1 MDQIKT
7 NAAGT
12 LDPSFGSDGVV
23 KLPFPD
29 IVGGIPA
36 AVLALPNNKLLIAI
50 SLTSAQNLPVKV
62 IRLDMA
68 GKIDDLFGTGG
79 FVDIPFGDAGRFVP
93 YQLRPLQ
100 KRGWMIV
107 GTLEESPADF
117 YGDLAIVRQFEDG
130 QLDASFG
137 NDGKVIIKTNELL
150 DSCVG
155 ADAKFLTRRHNEK
168 SAETH
173 GNVPVTA
180 AVSAAEQQD
189 GKLVLVSTVV
199 FDFDNSL
206 GIVLRLDV
214 DGSLDKTFNQTGFVF
229 VNLPGVTHSWTF
241 AQGVAIQGD
250 GKVLV
255 CGDFIRN
262 ETGAF
267 QEAYVLRYLED
278 GTVDSE
284 YGASGLVTIKGNGTK
299 FSLEAMALKP
309 DGGIVAAGTST
320 THGKGAGLLVA
331 LNPSGDFNLVF
342 NNGKP
347 VISDFLPNG
356 LSWRRCAL
364 QTDGKI
370 IVTGQGGSE
379 PLDENSTMVTARYL
393 ADGSRDQLF
402 GDDGWADF
410 NDGAGLVLH
419 RDSVVTV
426 GNQVVVC
433 GRIIKPVQGHVVR
446 YLG

>member
-199 FDFDNSL
+199 FDFDRS
-206 GIVLRLDV
+206 VCW
-214 DGSLDKTFNQTGFVF
+214 
-229 VNLPGVTHSWTF
+229 THWIT
-241 AQGVAIQGD
+241 
-250 GKVLV
+250 
-255 CGDFIRN
+255 
-262 ETGAF
+262 
-267 QEAYVLRYLED
+267 
-278 GTVDSE
+278 DS
-284 YGASGLVTIKGNGTK
+284 K
-299 FSLEAMALKP
+299 
-309 DGGIVAAGTST
+309 
-320 THGKGAGLLVA
+320 
-331 LNPSGDFNLVF
+331 
-342 NNGKP
+342 
-347 VISDFLPNG
+347 
-356 LSWRRCAL
+356 
-364 QTDGKI
+364 
-370 IVTGQGGSE
+370 
-379 PLDENSTMVTARYL
+379 
-393 ADGSRDQLF
+393 
-402 GDDGWADF
+402 
-410 NDGAGLVLH
+410 
-419 RDSVVTV
+419 
-426 GNQVVVC
+426 
-433 GRIIKPVQGHVVR
+433 
-446 YLG
+446 

>member
-7 NAAGT
+7 NTAGT
-12 LDPSFGSDGVV
+12 LDPSFGRDGVV

-29 IVGGIPA
+29 IVGGIPT
-36 AVLALPNNKLLIAI
+36 AVLALPNNKLLIAV
-50 SLTSAQNLPVKV
+50 SPTEAQNSPAKV
-62 IRLDMA
+62 IRLNKA
-68 GKIDDLFGTGG
+68 GEIDYLFGAGG
-79 FVDIPFGDAGRFVP
+79 FVDLPFGDGERFVP

-100 KRGWMIV
+100 NRGWVTV
-107 GTLEESPADF
+107 GVADENPGDTF
-117 YGDLAIVRQFEDG
+117 GDLAIVRQFEDG

-137 NDGKVIIKTNELL
+137 NDGKVILKINELL

-155 ADAKFLTRRHNEK
+155 ADARFVTRRHNEK
-168 SAETH
+168 SAEMH
-173 GNVPVTA
+173 GEVPNLAV
-180 AVSAAEQQD
+180 VSAAEQQD
-189 GKLVLVSTVV
+189 GKLVLVSTV
-199 FDFDNSL
+199 FFAFDNLL

-229 VNLPGVTHSWTF
+229 VNLPGVTHPWTY
-241 AQGVAIQGD
+241 ALDVAIQGD

-267 QEAYVLRYLED
+267 VEAYVLRYLQD

-320 THGKGAGLLVA
+320 THDKGAGLLVA
-331 LNPSGDFNLVF
+331 LNPGGDFNLVF

-370 IVTGQGGSE
+370 IVTGQGGGQS
-379 PLDENSTMVTARYL
+379 LDENSTMVTARYL
-393 ADGSRDQLF
+393 ADGSLDQLF

-419 RDSVVTV
+419 KDSVVTV

-433 GRIIKPVQGHVVR
+433 GRIINPVQGNVVR

>member
-7 NAAGT
+7 NTAGT
-12 LDPSFGSDGVV
+12 LDPSFGRDGVV

-29 IVGGIPA
+29 IVGGIPT
-36 AVLALPNNKLLIAI
+36 AVLALPNNKLLIAV
-50 SLTSAQNLPVKV
+50 SLTEAQNSPAKV
-62 IRLDMA
+62 IRLNKA
-68 GKIDDLFGTGG
+68 GEIDYLFGAGG
-79 FVDIPFGDAGRFVP
+79 FVDIPFGGEGRFVP
-93 YQLRPLQ
+93 LRLRPLQ
-100 KRGWMIV
+100 KRGWVIV
-107 GTLEESPADF
+107 GMVEENP
-117 YGDLAIVRQFEDG
+117 GDIFVNLAIVRQFEDG

-137 NDGKVIIKTNELL
+137 NDGKVILKIYELL

-155 ADAKFLTRRHNEK
+155 ADARFFTRRHNEK

-173 GNVPVTA
+173 GEIPEFV
-180 AVSAAEQQD
+180 AVSAVEQQD
-189 GKLVLVSTVV
+189 GKLVLVSTV
-199 FDFDNSL
+199 FFEFDNSL

-229 VNLPGVTHSWTF
+229 VNLPGVTHSWTY
-241 AQGVAIQGD
+241 AQGVAIQED

-267 QEAYVLRYLED
+267 VEAYVLRYLQD

-284 YGASGLVTIKGNGTK
+284 YGASGLVAIKGNGTK

-309 DGGIVAAGTST
+309 DGGIVAAGTSG
-320 THGKGAGLLVA
+320 THDKETGLLVV
-331 LNPSGDFNLVF
+331 LNPGGDFHHGF

-370 IVTGQGGSE
+370 IVTGQGGGQS
-379 PLDENSTMVTARYL
+379 LDENSTMVTARYL
-393 ADGSRDQLF
+393 ADGSLDQLF

-419 RDSVVTV
+419 KDSVVTV

-433 GRIIKPVQGHVVR
+433 GRIINPVQGNVVR